1 MKNTQK
7 ISKSKYIATFG
18 CFLVSIV
25 SYIILF
31 ANIDYSFMSKEYTTL
46 LSIDVVISALNIILF
61 FTAILPAKIKA
72 KMFKSTLDTK
82 RYTLVILLL
91 QALFSLAHAF
101 FNFCF
106 EAILNAFVSV
116 NNINAI
122 ALPILL
128 AGFYLFLLLTEYH
141 ECSKVPIYIFGS
153 MYLILSVVVI
163 LNSQNIILFLMLLPQ
178 IIFVIVFM
186 YELSKI
192 SSISALMFFKSQT
205 LEAENEEIDCYCF
218 YAEMDENKNLI
229 YYFTDPETDKYYI
242 YTQGAAKEITNNSAQ
257 STDDK
262 AQLAKN
268 AHNNLIVLSHKID
281 KEIAKI
287 NNEYY

>member
-1 MKNTQK
+1 
-7 ISKSKYIATFG
+7 
-18 CFLVSIV
+18 
-25 SYIILF
+25 
-31 ANIDYSFMSKEYTTL
+31 
-46 LSIDVVISALNIILF
+46 
-61 FTAILPAKIKA
+61 
-72 KMFKSTLDTK
+72 
-82 RYTLVILLL
+82 
-91 QALFSLAHAF
+91 
-101 FNFCF
+101 
-106 EAILNAFVSV
+106 
-116 NNINAI
+116 
-122 ALPILL
+122 
-128 AGFYLFLLLTEYH
+128 
-141 ECSKVPIYIFGS
+141 

-163 LNSQNIILFLMLLPQ
+163 LNSQNIIPFLMLLPQ

>member
-46 LSIDVVISALNIILF
+46 LSIDIVISALNIILF

-163 LNSQNIILFLMLLPQ
+163 LNSQNIIPFLMLLPQ

>member
-141 ECSKVPIYIFGS
+141 DCSKVPIYIFGS

-163 LNSQNIILFLMLLPQ
+163 LNSQNIIPFLMLLPQ

>member
-31 ANIDYSFMSKEYTTL
+31 ANIDYSVMSKEYTTL

-163 LNSQNIILFLMLLPQ
+163 LNSQNIIPFLMLLPQ

>member
-18 CFLVSIV
+18 CFLVGIV

-46 LSIDVVISALNIILF
+46 LSIDVVISALNIMLF

-82 RYTLVILLL
+82 RYTLIILLL

-101 FNFCF
+101 FNLSF

-163 LNSQNIILFLMLLPQ
+163 LNSQNIIPFLILLPQ
-178 IIFVIVFM
+178 IFFVIVFM
-186 YELSKI
+186 YESSKM
-192 SSISALMFFKSQT
+192 SNVSASMFFKSQT
-205 LEAENEEIDCYCF
+205 LETENEEIDCYCF

-229 YYFTDPETDKYYI
+229 YYFTDPETDKYYT

-257 STDDK
+257 NTDDA

-268 AHNNLIVLSHKID
+268 AHNNLIVLSHKLD

>member
-163 LNSQNIILFLMLLPQ
+163 LNSQNIIPFLMLLPQ

-218 YAEMDENKNLI
+218 YAEMDGNKNLI

>member
-25 SYIILF
+25 SYIFLF

-46 LSIDVVISALNIILF
+46 LSIEVVISALNIMLF

-72 KMFKSTLDTK
+72 KIFKSTLDTK
-82 RYTLVILLL
+82 RYALIILLL

-101 FNFCF
+101 FNFSF
-106 EAILNAFVSV
+106 ESILNAFVSV

-163 LNSQNIILFLMLLPQ
+163 LNSQNIIPFLMLLPQ
-178 IIFVIVFM
+178 IFFVIVFM
-186 YELSKI
+186 YESSKM
-192 SSISALMFFKSQT
+192 SSVSALMFFKSQT
-205 LEAENEEIDCYCF
+205 LETENEEIDCYCF

-257 STDDK
+257 STDDAAK
-262 AQLAKN
+262 LAKK
-268 AHNNLIVLSHKID
+268 AHNNLIVISHKLD
-281 KEIAKI
+281 KEIAQI

>member
-1 MKNTQK
+1 MKNPQK
-7 ISKSKYIATFG
+7 ISKSKYIATLG
-18 CFLVSIV
+18 CFIVSIV

-46 LSIDVVISALNIILF
+46 LTIEVVISALNIMLF
-61 FTAILPAKIKA
+61 FTAILPAKIKS

-82 RYTLVILLL
+82 RYALIILLL

-101 FNFCF
+101 FNFSF

-128 AGFYLFLLLTEYH
+128 AGFYL
-141 ECSKVPIYIFGS
+141 
-153 MYLILSVVVI
+153 ILSVIVI
-163 LNSQNIILFLMLLPQ
+163 LNSQNIIPFLMLLPQ

-186 YELSKI
+186 YESSKI

-229 YYFTDPETDKYYI
+229 YYLTDPETDKYYI

-257 STDDK
+257 STDD
-262 AQLAKN
+262 AVQLAKN
-268 AHNNLIVLSHKID
+268 AHNNLIVLSHKLD
-281 KEIAKI
+281 KEISKI

>member
-31 ANIDYSFMSKEYTTL
+31 ANIDYSFMSKEYMTL
-46 LSIDVVISALNIILF
+46 LTITVVISALNIMLF
-61 FTAILPAKIKA
+61 FTAILPMKIKA
-72 KMFKSTLDTK
+72 IMFKSTLDTK
-82 RYTLVILLL
+82 RYTLIILLL

-101 FNFCF
+101 FNFSF
-106 EAILNAFVSV
+106 EAILSAFVSV

-163 LNSQNIILFLMLLPQ
+163 LNSQNIIPFLILLPQ
-178 IIFVIVFM
+178 IFFVIVFM
-186 YELSKI
+186 YESSKM
-192 SSISALMFFKSQT
+192 SSISALMFFKSHT
-205 LEAENEEIDCYCF
+205 LETENEEIDCYCF
-218 YAEMDENKNLI
+218 YAETDESKNLI
-229 YYFTDPETDKYYI
+229 YYFTDPETDKYYL

-257 STDDK
+257 NTDNA

-268 AHNNLIVLSHKID
+268 AHNNLIMLSHKLD
-281 KEIAKI
+281 KEIAQI

>member
-31 ANIDYSFMSKEYTTL
+31 ANINYSFMSKEYTTL
-46 LSIDVVISALNIILF
+46 LTIEVVISALNIMLF

-82 RYTLVILLL
+82 RYALIILLL

-101 FNFCF
+101 FNFSF
-106 EAILNAFVSV
+106 EAILNAFVLV

-163 LNSQNIILFLMLLPQ
+163 LNSQNIIPFLILLPQ
-178 IIFVIVFM
+178 IFFVIVFM
-186 YELSKI
+186 YESSKM
-192 SSISALMFFKSQT
+192 SSISAWMFFKSQT
-205 LEAENEEIDCYCF
+205 LETENEEIDCYCF
-218 YAEMDENKNLI
+218 YAEMDKNKNLI
-229 YYFTDPETDKYYI
+229 YYLTDPETDKYYI

-257 STDDK
+257 NTDDA

-268 AHNNLIVLSHKID
+268 VHNNLIVLSHKLD

>member
-1 MKNTQK
+1 M
-7 ISKSKYIATFG
+7 
-18 CFLVSIV
+18 
-25 SYIILF
+25 
-31 ANIDYSFMSKEYTTL
+31 TL
-46 LSIDVVISALNIILF
+46 LTITVVISVLNIILF

-82 RYTLVILLL
+82 RYTLVIFLL
-91 QALFSLAHAF
+91 QALFSLVHAF
-101 FNFCF
+101 FDFSF

-116 NNINAI
+116 SNINVI

-141 ECSKVPIYIFGS
+141 ECSKVPIYVFGS

-163 LNSQNIILFLMLLPQ
+163 SNSQNIIPFLMLLPQ

-186 YELSKI
+186 YESSI
-192 SSISALMFFKSQT
+192 MGSISALMFFKSQT
-205 LEAENEEIDCYCF
+205 LETENEEIDCYCF
-218 YAEMDENKNLI
+218 YAEMDKNKNLI
-229 YYFTDPETDKYYI
+229 YYLTDPETDKYYI

-257 STDDK
+257 STNDTEW
-262 AQLAKN
+262 LAKN
-268 AHNNLIVLSHKID
+268 AHNNLIVLSHKLD
-281 KEIAKI
+281 KEIAQI

>member
-25 SYIILF
+25 SYIFLF

-46 LSIDVVISALNIILF
+46 LSIEVVISALNIMLF

-72 KMFKSTLDTK
+72 KIFKSTLDTK
-82 RYTLVILLL
+82 RYALIILLL

-101 FNFCF
+101 FNFSF

-163 LNSQNIILFLMLLPQ
+163 LNSQNIIPFLMLLPQ
-178 IIFVIVFM
+178 IFFVIVFM
-186 YELSKI
+186 YESSKM
-192 SSISALMFFKSQT
+192 SSVSALMFFKSQT
-205 LEAENEEIDCYCF
+205 LETENEEIDCYCF

-229 YYFTDPETDKYYI
+229 YYFTDPETEKYYL

-257 STDDK
+257 SIDD
-262 AQLAKN
+262 ASQLAKN
-268 AHNNLIVLSHKID
+268 AHNNLIVLSHKLD

>member
-46 LSIDVVISALNIILF
+46 LSIDVVFSALNIILF

-163 LNSQNIILFLMLLPQ
+163 LNSQNIIPFLMLLPQ

>member
-7 ISKSKYIATFG
+7 ISKSKYIATFE

-46 LSIDVVISALNIILF
+46 LTIEVVISALNIMLF
-61 FTAILPAKIKA
+61 FTAILPAKIKS

-82 RYTLVILLL
+82 RYALIILLL

-101 FNFCF
+101 FNLSF

-163 LNSQNIILFLMLLPQ
+163 LNSQNIIPFLMLLPQ

-186 YELSKI
+186 YESSKI
-192 SSISALMFFKSQT
+192 SSISALMFFKSQR
-205 LEAENEEIDCYCF
+205 LETENEKIDCYCF

-257 STDDK
+257 STDD
-262 AQLAKN
+262 AVQLAKN
-268 AHNNLIVLSHKID
+268 AHNNLIVLSHKLD
-281 KEIAKI
+281 KEISKI

>member
-163 LNSQNIILFLMLLPQ
+163 LNSQNIIPFLMLLPQ

-192 SSISALMFFKSQT
+192 SSIFALMFFKSQT

>member
-7 ISKSKYIATFG
+7 ISKSKYIAFFG
-18 CFLVSIV
+18 GFLISII
-25 SYIILF
+25 SYITLF
-31 ANIDYSFMSKEYTTL
+31 ANIDYSFMSKEYMTL
-46 LSIDVVISALNIILF
+46 LTIEVVISALNIMLF

-82 RYTLVILLL
+82 RYALIILLL

-101 FNFCF
+101 FNFSF
-106 EAILNAFVSV
+106 EAILNAFVSI

-163 LNSQNIILFLMLLPQ
+163 LNSQNIIPFLMLLPQ
-178 IIFVIVFM
+178 IFFVIVFM
-186 YELSKI
+186 YESKM
-192 SSISALMFFKSQT
+192 SSVSALMFFKSQT
-205 LEAENEEIDCYCF
+205 LETENEEIDCYCF

-229 YYFTDPETDKYYI
+229 CYFTDHETDKYYI

-257 STDDK
+257 NTDD
-262 AQLAKN
+262 AVQLAKN
-268 AHNNLIVLSHKID
+268 AHNNLIVLSHKLD

>member
-1 MKNTQK
+1 MNNLQK
-7 ISKSKYIATFG
+7 ISKSKYIAALG
-18 CFLVSIV
+18 GLLISIV

-31 ANIDYSFMSKEYTTL
+31 ANMNNSFMPKEHITL
-46 LSIDVVISALNIILF
+46 LTITVAISVLNIMLF
-61 FTAILPAKIKA
+61 LTVILPISIKA
-72 KMFKSTLDTK
+72 KIFKSTISAK
-82 RYTLVILLL
+82 RYTLIMLLL
-91 QALFSLAHAF
+91 QALLSSAHAF
-101 FNFCF
+101 FNFSF

-128 AGFYLFLLLTEYH
+128 AGFYLFLFVAEYH
-141 ECSKVPIYIFGS
+141 ECSKVSIYILGG

-163 LNSQNIILFLMLLPQ
+163 LNSQNIIPLLILLPQ
-178 IIFVIVFM
+178 IFFVIVFM
-186 YELSKI
+186 YESSKM
-192 SSISALMFFKSQT
+192 SSISALIFFKSQT
-205 LEAENEEIDCYCF
+205 LKTENEEIDCYCF

-257 STDDK
+257 STDDT
-262 AQLAKN
+262 AQLAET
-268 AHNNLIVLSHKID
+268 AHQNLIVLSHRLD
-281 KEIAKI
+281 KEIAQI

>member
-1 MKNTQK
+1 MMNTQK
-7 ISKSKYIATFG
+7 ISKSKYITTFG
-18 CFLVSIV
+18 GFLVSIV

-31 ANIDYSFMSKEYTTL
+31 ANIDYSFISKEYMTL
-46 LSIDVVISALNIILF
+46 LTITVVISALNIMLF

-82 RYTLVILLL
+82 RYTLIILLL
-91 QALFSLAHAF
+91 QALFSLAHTF
-101 FNFCF
+101 FNFSF

-128 AGFYLFLLLTEYH
+128 AGFYLFLLLAEYH

-163 LNSQNIILFLMLLPQ
+163 LNSQNIIPLLMLLPQ
-178 IIFVIVFM
+178 IFFVIVFM
-186 YELSKI
+186 YESSKMGN
-192 SSISALMFFKSQT
+192 ISALIFFKSQT
-205 LEAENEEIDCYCF
+205 LETENEEIDCYCF
-218 YAEMDENKNLI
+218 YAEMDEKKNLI

-257 STDDK
+257 NTDNA
-262 AQLAKN
+262 AQLAKMR
-268 AHNNLIVLSHKID
+268 ITT
-281 KEIAKI
+281 
-287 NNEYY
+287 

>member
-1 MKNTQK
+1 
-7 ISKSKYIATFG
+7 
-18 CFLVSIV
+18 
-25 SYIILF
+25 
-31 ANIDYSFMSKEYTTL
+31 MSKEYTTL
-46 LSIDVVISALNIILF
+46 LTIEVVISALNIMLF

-82 RYTLVILLL
+82 RYALIILLL

-101 FNFCF
+101 FNFSF

-141 ECSKVPIYIFGS
+141 ECSKVPIYVFGS

-163 LNSQNIILFLMLLPQ
+163 LNSQNIIPFLILLPQ

-186 YELSKI
+186 YESSKI

-205 LEAENEEIDCYCF
+205 LETENEEIDCYCF
-218 YAEMDENKNLI
+218 YTEMDENKNLI
-229 YYFTDPETDKYYI
+229 YYLTDPETDKYYI

-257 STDDK
+257 NTDDA

-268 AHNNLIVLSHKID
+268 AHNNLIVISHKLD

>member
-1 MKNTQK
+1 M
-7 ISKSKYIATFG
+7 
-18 CFLVSIV
+18 
-25 SYIILF
+25 
-31 ANIDYSFMSKEYTTL
+31 
-46 LSIDVVISALNIILF
+46 LF

-82 RYTLVILLL
+82 RYALIILLF

-101 FNFCF
+101 FNFSF

-163 LNSQNIILFLMLLPQ
+163 LNSQNIIPFLMLLPQ

-186 YELSKI
+186 YESSKI

-205 LEAENEEIDCYCF
+205 LETENEEIDCYCF

-257 STDDK
+257 NTDDA

-268 AHNNLIVLSHKID
+268 AHNNLIVLSHKLD
-281 KEIAKI
+281 KEIAQI

>member
-128 AGFYLFLLLTEYH
+128 TGFYLFLLLTEYH

-163 LNSQNIILFLMLLPQ
+163 LNSQNIIPFLMLLPQ

>member
-7 ISKSKYIATFG
+7 ISKSKYITSFG
-18 CFLVSIV
+18 GFLVSIV

-46 LSIDVVISALNIILF
+46 LTIEVVISALNIMLF
-61 FTAILPAKIKA
+61 LTAILPTKIKA
-72 KMFKSTLDTK
+72 KMFKSTLGTK
-82 RYTLVILLL
+82 RYTLIILLL
-91 QALFSLAHAF
+91 QALFSLSHAF
-101 FNFCF
+101 FNFSF

-116 NNINAI
+116 NNINVI

-128 AGFYLFLLLTEYH
+128 AGFYLFLLLAEYN
-141 ECSKVPIYIFGS
+141 ECSKVPIYVFGS

-163 LNSQNIILFLMLLPQ
+163 LNSQNIIPFLMLLSQ
-178 IIFVIVFM
+178 MFFVIVFI
-186 YELSKI
+186 YESSKM

-205 LEAENEEIDCYCF
+205 LETENEKIDCYCF

-229 YYFTDPETDKYYI
+229 CYFTDHETDKYYI

-257 STDDK
+257 NTDDA

-268 AHNNLIVLSHKID
+268 AHNNLIVLSHKLD

>member
-106 EAILNAFVSV
+106 EAILNAYVSV

-163 LNSQNIILFLMLLPQ
+163 LNSQNIIPFLMLLPQ

>member
-1 MKNTQK
+1 MKKPQK

-31 ANIDYSFMSKEYTTL
+31 ANIDYSFISKEYMTL
-46 LSIDVVISALNIILF
+46 LTITVLISALNIILF
-61 FTAILPAKIKA
+61 FTAILHAKIKA

-82 RYTLVILLL
+82 RYTLIILLL

-101 FNFCF
+101 FNFGF
-106 EAILNAFVSV
+106 EEILSAFVSV
-116 NNINAI
+116 NNINTI

-128 AGFYLFLLLTEYH
+128 AGFYLFLLLAEYH

-163 LNSQNIILFLMLLPQ
+163 LNSQNIIPFLILLPQ
-178 IIFVIVFM
+178 IFFAIVFM
-186 YELSKI
+186 YESSKM
-192 SSISALMFFKSQT
+192 SSISALIFFKSQT
-205 LEAENEEIDCYCF
+205 LETENEEIDCYCF

-257 STDDK
+257 NTDD
-262 AQLAKN
+262 AVQLAKN
-268 AHNNLIVLSHKID
+268 AHNTLIVLSHKLD

-287 NNEYY
+287 TNKYY

>member
-163 LNSQNIILFLMLLPQ
+163 LNSQNIIPFLMLLPQ

-229 YYFTDPETDKYYI
+229 HYFTDPETDKYYI

>member
-163 LNSQNIILFLMLLPQ
+163 LNSQNIIPFLMLLPQ

-229 YYFTDPETDKYYI
+229 FYFTDPETDKYYI

>member
-7 ISKSKYIATFG
+7 TNKSKYITTFG
-18 CFLVSIV
+18 GFLVSIV

-31 ANIDYSFMSKEYTTL
+31 ANIDYSFISKEYMTL
-46 LSIDVVISALNIILF
+46 LTITVVISALNIILF

-82 RYTLVILLL
+82 RYALIILLL

-101 FNFCF
+101 FNFSF

-163 LNSQNIILFLMLLPQ
+163 LNSQNIIPFLILLPQ
-178 IIFVIVFM
+178 IFFVTVFM
-186 YELSKI
+186 YESSKMN
-192 SSISALMFFKSQT
+192 SISALIFFKSQI
-205 LEAENEEIDCYCF
+205 LETENEETDCYCF

-242 YTQGAAKEITNNSAQ
+242 YTQGAAKEITNNSVQ
-257 STDDK
+257 STDDT
-262 AQLAKN
+262 AQLAET
-268 AHNNLIVLSHKID
+268 AHQNLIVLSHKLD

>member
-163 LNSQNIILFLMLLPQ
+163 LNSQNIIPFLMLLPQ

-218 YAEMDENKNLI
+218 YVEMDGNKNLI

>member
-7 ISKSKYIATFG
+7 ISKSKYIATLG
-18 CFLVSIV
+18 CFIVSIV

-46 LSIDVVISALNIILF
+46 LTIEVVISALNIILF

-82 RYTLVILLL
+82 RYALIILLL

-101 FNFCF
+101 FNFSF

-163 LNSQNIILFLMLLPQ
+163 LNSQNIIPFLMLLPQ
-178 IIFVIVFM
+178 IFFVIVFM
-186 YELSKI
+186 YESKM
-192 SSISALMFFKSQT
+192 SSVSALMFFKSQT
-205 LEAENEEIDCYCF
+205 LETENEEIDCYCF

-229 YYFTDPETDKYYI
+229 CYFTDHETDKYYI

-257 STDDK
+257 NTDD
-262 AQLAKN
+262 AVQLAKN
-268 AHNNLIVLSHKID
+268 AHNNLIVLSHKLD
-281 KEIAKI
+281 KEIAQI